1 MVGAGISTA
10 VGIPDFRSAKGLFSS
25 TGNGKGK
32 GKAQDLF
39 HVRSLTVSP
48 SHSVKANRQSSTL
61 LPAHHA
67 LLNELASLS
76 DAADPSTFHNLLSD
90 LDGQGR
96 LLRCYTQN
104 IDGLEGRAG
113 LEIGLPPNPTKIK
126 SPRKSSAGKTESDNQ
141 RTPRCIPL
149 HGQLS
154 HLHCPL
160 CLTSCPLVDYLP
172 LPPHPIP
179 CPTCDLSSSIRSALS
194 ERQRKVGH
202 VRASVVLYGEE
213 HPQGELIGKAV
224 ERDLRGTGRI
234 GEKEGK
240 VDLLLVAGTSLSIP
254 GVKRIVKEMA
264 RSLKSRSGGPKVIL
278 VNREMPKG
286 AEWQG
291 VFDTFIAGDVQDF
304 ARYCSDQTF
313 ALSTTTPIPEMATP
327 KKRKATTS
335 KEIDISTAY
344 PTPSPTPAR
353 KRPRMH
359 HAEVEAPT
367 TPTKRTTPAGKTLP
381 GVVTPQSLERG
392 EYAFSEVPPSPLSDA
407 RGS

>member
-1 MVGAGISTA
+1 M
-10 VGIPDFRSAKGLFSS
+10 
-25 TGNGKGK
+25 
-32 GKAQDLF
+32 
-39 HVRSLTVSP
+39 
-48 SHSVKANRQSSTL
+48 

-76 DAADPSTFHNLLSD
+76 NAADPSTFHNLLSD

-113 LEIGLPPNPTKIK
+113 LEIGLPPNHSKAKP
-126 SPRKSSAGKTESDNQ
+126 PRKSQSADTLESDNR

-160 CLTSCPLVDYLP
+160 CLTSVPLDDYLP
-172 LPPHPIP
+172 LPPHPLP

-194 ERQRKVGH
+194 ERQRKTGH
-202 VRASVVLYGEE
+202 LRASVVLYGEE

-264 RSLKSRSGGPKVIL
+264 KSLHSSSRSKSGVRTGGPRVIL
-278 VNREMPKG
+278 VNSEMPKG
-286 AEWQG
+286 AEWQE
-291 VFDTFIAGDVQDF
+291 VFDTFIAGDIQDF
-304 ARYCSDQTF
+304 ARYCTDPNF
-313 ALSTTTPIPEMATP
+313 ALCTEMATP
-327 KKRKATTS
+327 KKRKVATPKKDDLS
-335 KEIDISTAY
+335 NAY
-344 PTPSPTPAR
+344 PTPSPTPTR
-353 KRPRMH
+353 KRPRISSTVD
-359 HAEVEAPT
+359 EPT
-367 TPTKRTTPAGKTLP
+367 TPTKRRSPGGKGKQGGWNGLA
-381 GVVTPQSLERG
+381 TPQSLKKKG
-392 EYAFSEVPPSPLSDA
+392 EYVFSEIPPSPMSGEQG
-407 RGS
+407 R

>member
-1 MVGAGISTA
+1 M
-10 VGIPDFRSAKGLFSS
+10 
-25 TGNGKGK
+25 
-32 GKAQDLF
+32 
-39 HVRSLTVSP
+39 
-48 SHSVKANRQSSTL
+48 QSSTL

-76 DAADPSTFHNLLSD
+76 NAADPSTFHNLLSD

-113 LEIGLPPNPTKIK
+113 LEIGLPPNHSKAK
-126 SPRKSSAGKTESDNQ
+126 SPRKSQSADTLELDNR

-154 HLHCPL
+154 DLHCPL
-160 CLTSCPLVDYLP
+160 CLTSVPLADHLP
-172 LPPHPIP
+172 LPSHTLS

-194 ERQRKVGH
+194 ERQRKTGH
-202 VRASVVLYGEE
+202 LRASVVLYGEE

-264 RSLKSRSGGPKVIL
+264 RSLHSSSSKSGARTGGPRVIL
-278 VNREMPKG
+278 VNSEMPRG
-286 AEWQG
+286 AEWHE
-291 VFDTFIAGDVQDF
+291 VFDTFIAGDIQDF
-304 ARYCSDQTF
+304 ATYCSDPDF
-313 ALSTTTPIPEMATP
+313 ALRTSVPEMATP
-327 KKRKATTS
+327 KKRKVATS
-335 KEIDISTAY
+335 KKDDLSNVY
-344 PTPSPTPAR
+344 PTPSPTPTR
-353 KRPRMH
+353 KRPRISN
-359 HAEVEAPT
+359 VDVPI
-367 TPTKRTTPAGKTLP
+367 TPTKRRTPGDKSSQGGWSGLA
-381 GVVTPQSLERG
+381 TPQSLKKKG
-392 EYAFSEVPPSPLSDA
+392 EYVFSEIPPSPMSGGKG
-407 RGS
+407 R